1 MPGFNLVL
9 VKANRGQRELRGLR
23 PLQLP
28 EAGLGAG
35 DHQGVPRHGVLYST
49 VKAFRQL
56 DGSAQ
61 FQQLILISHASFTV
75 EDFKSLNER
84 LKPKPVNA
92 AEY

>member
-1 MPGFNLVL
+1 LPGFNLVL

-49 VKAFRQL
+49 FKAFRQL
-56 DGSAQ
+56 EFGWHCSVSAVNINKSRQ
-61 FQQLILISHASFTV
+61 FCSWRF
-75 EDFKSLNER
+75 
-84 LKPKPVNA
+84 
-92 AEY
+92 